1 MFDFQDLDLSLLQ
14 VLATIVKLVTTYLD
28 RGSDPDETEIEPNP

>member
-1 MFDFQDLDLSLLQ
+1 MFDFQDPDLLQ
-14 VLATIVKLVTTYLD
+14 VLATIIKLVTNYLN